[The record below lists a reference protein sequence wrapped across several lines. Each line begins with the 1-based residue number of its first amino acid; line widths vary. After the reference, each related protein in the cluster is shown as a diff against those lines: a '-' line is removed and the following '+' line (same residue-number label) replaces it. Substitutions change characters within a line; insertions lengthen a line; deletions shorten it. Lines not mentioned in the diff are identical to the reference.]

1 MLRTSEVRTII
12 AALLSVFAFG
22 CGISMAQDINPKAE
36 INAGLPRADLLSE
49 LKIDED
55 GTVHLPAMTVPVSQ
69 YLSPEG
75 QAWMAL
81 HLLQN
86 QDPEAQRRVDGN
98 PAFLEP
104 YVKRQ
109 YERYPVTRKDRSI
122 GGVHVYDFE
131 PAQGIPERNRNRVL
145 IQLHAGAFHECWPS
159 CAEVQAVPISG
170 HGGFRVVAIDYRM
183 APENKHP
190 AASEDVA
197 AVYADL
203 LKTYPAKNIGI
214 FGCSA
219 GGQLTGMATA
229 WIEARGLPRPGAIG
243 MYCAN
248 DGLGLLGDGSYLASP
263 LGEGWPPLPLMMQAM
278 GAEPGQQPEVEKD
291 DYFYG
296 ADRNDPMVNPVV
308 SDEVLSKFPPTQIIT
323 GSRFFDLSPQLYLH
337 SRLVKLGVEADLHA
351 WEGLFHFFFLNPDV
365 PESRDSYDV
374 TIRFFDKHLGQ

>member
-1 MLRTSEVRTII
+1 
-12 AALLSVFAFG
+12 
-22 CGISMAQDINPKAE
+22 
-36 INAGLPRADLLSE
+36 
-49 LKIDED
+49 
-55 GTVHLPAMTVPVSQ
+55 MTVPVSQ

-98 PAFLEP
+98 PVFLEP

-109 YERYPVTRKDRSI
+109 YELYPVTRKDTSI
-122 GGVHVYDFE
+122 GGVHVYDFA
-131 PAQGIPERNRNRVL
+131 PAQGIPEKNSNRVL
-145 IQLHAGAFHECWPS
+145 IQLHAGAFHECWPA
-159 CAEVQAVPISG
+159 CAEAQAVPIAG
-170 HGGFRVVAIDYRM
+170 HGGFRVVAVDYRM

-203 LKTYPAKNIGI
+203 LKTYPAENIGI

-229 WIEARGLPRPGAIG
+229 WIAAQGLPRPGAIG

-248 DGLGLLGDGSYLASP
+248 DGLGLFGDGSYLASP
-263 LGEGWPPLPLMMQAM
+263 LGEGWPPLPLIMEAM
-278 GAEPGQQPEVEKD
+278 GAEPGQQPEEDAD

-296 ADRNDPMVNPVV
+296 TDRNDPMVNPVV
-308 SDEVLSKFPPTQIIT
+308 SDDVLSKFPPTQIIT

-337 SRLVKLGVEADLHA
+337 SQLVKLGVEADLHA

-365 PESRDSYDV
+365 PESLDSYDV
-374 TIRFFDKHLGQ
+374 TIRFFDKYLGH